1 MENASKPFSKIRL
14 QLVSTAY
21 TTTVAMHHHNVVGY
35 HGGDPFS
42 IAGSY
47 RVQPSLSDSS
57 DGQNGGVDVWFWK
70 GIHDY
75 LL

>member
-1 MENASKPFSKIRL
+1 MLRSPFENPSSTRL
-14 QLVSTAY
+14 YRY

-57 DGQNGGVDVWFWK
+57 NGQNGGVDVWFWR

>member
-1 MENASKPFSKIRL
+1 
-14 QLVSTAY
+14 
-21 TTTVAMHHHNVVGY
+21 MHHHNVVGY

-57 DGQNGGVDVWFWK
+57 NGQNGGVDVWFWR